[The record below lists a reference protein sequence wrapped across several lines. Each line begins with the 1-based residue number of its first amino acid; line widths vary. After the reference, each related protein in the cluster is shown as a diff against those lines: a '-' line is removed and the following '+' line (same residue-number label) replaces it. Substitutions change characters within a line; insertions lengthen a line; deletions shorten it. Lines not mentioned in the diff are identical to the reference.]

1 MTSPYNIDADI
12 SVGDP
17 AHVEHHEDLAAAVND
32 LDTRVTGKLDAHPT
46 FTTVDTDDDDQ
57 RTVTIA
63 GVIRSWLNE
72 WGALRGRSPYAG
84 FADSLI
90 RAQTRDGDSVNGNFI
105 ELNDNRTG
113 SGNPVLWGVAWGTG
127 EMTAGGVPVGTVFTL
142 ADTEDETD
150 IPDILPAGTL
160 VMRRLP

>member
-1 MTSPYNIDADI
+1 MTSPYNIDEEI
-12 SVGDP
+12 NVGDP
-17 AHVEHHEDLAAAVND
+17 DHVAHHEDLAAAVND
-32 LDTRVTGKLDAHPT
+32 LDGRAAEALVAHYSAATLDTGDPDL
-46 FTTVDTDDDDQ
+46 

-63 GVIRSWLNE
+63 GVIRSWMNE
-72 WGALRGRSPYAG
+72 WGALRGRSPYGG

-90 RAQTRDGDSVNGNFI
+90 RAQTRDGDSTNGNFI
-105 ELNDNRTG
+105 EINDNRTG

-127 EMTAGGVPVGTVFTL
+127 AMTQCDVPVGTVFTL
-142 ADTEDETD
+142 DDDEDETD

>member
-1 MTSPYNIDADI
+1 MTSPYNIDEEI
-12 SVGDP
+12 NVGDP
-17 AHVEHHEDLAAAVND
+17 DHVAHHEDLAAAVND
-32 LDTRVTGKLDAHPT
+32 LDVRAAEALIAHFSAATVVT
-46 FTTVDTDDDDQ
+46 TDPDQ
-57 RTVTIA
+57 KTVTIA

-84 FADSLI
+84 FADSLV

-113 SGNPVLWGVAWGTG
+113 SGDPVLWGVAWGTG

-150 IPDILPAGTL
+150 IPAILPANTL